1 MWRACR
7 LVADT
12 GIHWMGWDIEQARR
26 CFAENSALSSHNI
39 QTELERYIATPGQAL
54 AYKIGELTMQ
64 RLRREATE
72 ALGARFDV
80 RAFHD
85 ELLGAGPL
93 PMDVLETRMRAWI
106 ANRQSAR

>member
-1 MWRACR
+1 
-7 LVADT
+7 
-12 GIHWMGWDIEQARR
+12 MGWDIEQARR
-26 CFAENSALSSHNI
+26 CFAENSALSPHNI

-64 RLRREATE
+64 RLRREAME

-85 ELLGAGPL
+85 ELLGAGAL
-93 PMDVLETRMRAWI
+93 PMDVLESRMRTWI
-106 ANRQSAR
+106 AAQR